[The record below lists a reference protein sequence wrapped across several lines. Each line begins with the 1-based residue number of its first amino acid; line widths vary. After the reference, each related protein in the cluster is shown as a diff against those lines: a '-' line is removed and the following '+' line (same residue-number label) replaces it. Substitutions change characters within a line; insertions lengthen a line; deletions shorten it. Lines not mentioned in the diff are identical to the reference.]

1 MSQWLKEPL
10 FHFLVIGAG
19 LFLLY
24 GVTANEPENEE
35 TRIEVNTVRADRMV
49 TLWEKRWNRPPT
61 QEEFNG
67 LTEQYINEEVL
78 YREALAMG
86 LDSDD
91 PVVRRRMAQKVK
103 FISNDIITIDTPS
116 DKVLQSYLDTHAS
129 KYQLAGKVTFK
140 HIYFNPAKHDA
151 AMEEEA
157 KALLVKLSEDN
168 NVIDMQSVGDG
179 FLHGA
184 AFTEMKVFEINRLFG
199 KEFAKKLFEQPM
211 DKWVGPLSS
220 GYGLH
225 LVYIDA
231 KMESKTASLEIAKQ
245 SVLEDWTT
253 DERKKV
259 NDAFVSN
266 LRKQYDVV
274 IAKPSS
280 TLLPQKSSE

>member
-1 MSQWLKEPL
+1 MSSWLKEPL
-10 FHFLVIGAG
+10 FHFLVVGAG

-24 GVTANEPENEE
+24 GVTANKPENEE

-103 FISNDIITIDTPS
+103 FISNDIITIATPS
-116 DKVLQSYLDTHAS
+116 DAVLQSYLDVHAS
-129 KYQLAGKVTFK
+129 KYQLAGTVTFQ

-157 KALLVKLSEDN
+157 KALLAKLSQDN
-168 NVIDMQSVGDG
+168 NSIDMQSVGDG

-184 AFTEMKVFEINRLFG
+184 AFTNLKAFEVNRLLG
-199 KEFAKKLFEQPM
+199 KKFAKKLFEQPVG
-211 DKWVGPLSS
+211 KWLGPLVS

-231 KMESKTASLEIAKQ
+231 KTVSKTATLEVAKQ
-245 SVLEDWTT
+245 SVIEDWMS
-253 DERKKV
+253 DERKKA
-259 NDAFVSN
+259 NDTFVLN
-266 LRKQYDVV
+266 LRKQYDVL
-274 IAKPSS
+274 IAKPTSA
-280 TLLPQKSSE
+280 LLPQKSSE

>member
-24 GVTANEPENEE
+24 GVTVNEPEDEE
-35 TRIEVNTVRADRMV
+35 TRIEINTVRADRMV

-67 LTEQYINEEVL
+67 LIEQYINEEVL
-78 YREALAMG
+78 YREALAMR

-91 PVVRRRMAQKVK
+91 PVVRRRMAQKVR
-103 FISNDIITIDTPS
+103 FISNDIISIDTPS
-116 DKVLQSYLDTHAS
+116 DTVLQAYLDTHAS
-129 KYQLAGKVTFK
+129 KYQLAGEVTFQ
-140 HIYFNPAKHDA
+140 HIYFNPAKHDET
-151 AMEEEA
+151 MKEEA
-157 KALLVKLSEDN
+157 KALLAKLSKEN
-168 NVIDMQSVGDG
+168 NGIDTQSTGDG
-179 FLHGA
+179 FLHGTT
-184 AFTEMKVFEINRLFG
+184 FSEMKVFEINRLFG
-199 KEFAKKLFEQPM
+199 KDFAQKLFEQPIG
-211 DKWVGPLSS
+211 KWVGPLVS

-225 LVYIDA
+225 LIRIDSRTP
-231 KMESKTASLEIAKQ
+231 SKTATLEIAKQ
-245 SVLEDWTT
+245 SILEDWTA

-259 NDAFVSN
+259 NDAFISN

>member
-1 MSQWLKEPL
+1 MSPWLKEPL
-10 FHFLVIGAG
+10 FHFLVVGAG

-24 GVTANEPENEE
+24 AMTANEPKNEE
-35 TRIEVNTVRADRMV
+35 TRIEINTVRADRMV

-67 LTEQYINEEVL
+67 LTAQYINEEVL

-103 FISNDIITIDTPS
+103 FISNDIIIIDTPS
-116 DKVLQSYLDTHAS
+116 DAVLQSYLDVHAS
-129 KYQLAGKVTFK
+129 RYQLSGKVTFQ

-151 AMEEEA
+151 NMEEEA
-157 KALLVKLSEDN
+157 KVLLVKLLQDN
-168 NVIDMQSVGDG
+168 NGIDMQSVGDS
-179 FLHGA
+179 FLHGT
-184 AFTEMKVFEINRLFG
+184 AFKALKVFEINRLLG
-199 KEFAKKLFEQPM
+199 KDFTKKLFEQPVG
-211 DKWVGPLSS
+211 KWTGPLVS

-225 LVYIDA
+225 LVYIDSKTA
-231 KMESKTASLEIAKQ
+231 SKTASLEVAKQ

-259 NDAFVSN
+259 NDTFISN
-266 LRKQYDVV
+266 LLKQYDVV
-274 IAKPSS
+274 VSKPS
-280 TLLPQKSSE
+280 TILKPQKSSK

>member
-24 GVTANEPENEE
+24 GVTAEETQDEE
-35 TRIEVNTVRADRMV
+35 TRIEINTVRADRMV

-61 QEEFNG
+61 QEEFTG

-86 LDSDD
+86 LDKDD

-116 DKVLQSYLDTHAS
+116 DTVLQSYLDKHAS
-129 KYQLAGKVTFK
+129 KYQLAGKVTFQ

-157 KALLVKLSEDN
+157 KSLLVKLSKDN
-168 NVIDMQSVGDG
+168 HGIDMQSVGDG
-179 FLHGA
+179 FMHGTT
-184 AFTEMKVFEINRLFG
+184 FKELKVFEINRLLG
-199 KEFAKKLFEQPM
+199 KDFSKKLFEQPTG
-211 DKWVGPLSS
+211 KWVGPLVS

-231 KMESKTASLEIAKQ
+231 KTASKTATLEMAKQ

-259 NDAFVSN
+259 NDAFISN
-266 LRKQYDVV
+266 LRKQYNVT
-274 IAKPSS
+274 IAKPTSA
-280 TLLPQKSSE
+280 LLPQKSSE